1 MDAQTRAERLEH
13 LQQNTEALYRLVT
26 SQTLDAEQGRVA
38 LDLLQLMNHQ
48 RALFAMLSSTSIK
61 AAAEK
66 VGLSERTLRR
76 YLEEPHFKRAY
87 DTERARMLEEAI
99 ASLQTLAGKAI
110 ATLGG
115 VLDDEGADAGT
126 KLRCARFVLD
136 LMFRGQD
143 MEHRHELEAI
153 AEEFEQFRALVEP
166 LIEEQLN

>member
-26 SQTLDAEQGRVA
+26 SQTLEAEQGRVA
-38 LDLLQLMNHQ
+38 LDLLQLMTQQ
-48 RALFAMLSSTSIK
+48 RVLFAMLSSTSIK

-99 ASLQTLAGKAI
+99 ASLQTLTGKAI
-110 ATLGG
+110 GTLGG

-126 KLRCARFVLD
+126 KLRPVRTRPDVPWPGHGASPRAR
-136 LMFRGQD
+136 G
-143 MEHRHELEAI
+143 HRRRI
-153 AEEFEQFRALVEP
+153 RAV
-166 LIEEQLN
+166 